1 MSKMVKLK
9 LSAAVVIDGGIY
21 KAGREVEVS
30 EEVAKNLL
38 HRGRAVLA
46 GDNVDLNEGNEKAA
60 RKAEEAAK
68 AEAAKARAE
77 AEAKAKAEAEAEAKA
92 KAETEKAAAEAKS
105 SPTPKAGKK

>member
-21 KAGREVEVS
+21 KAGRDVEVS

-38 HRGRAVLA
+38 HRGRAILA
-46 GDNVDLNEGNEKAA
+46 GDNVDLNEENEKAA

-68 AEAAKARAE
+68 AEAAKAKAE
-77 AEAKAKAEAEAEAKA
+77 AEAKAKAEAE
-92 KAETEKAAAEAKS
+92 KAAATAKS
-105 SPTPKAGKK
+105 SAMPETGKK

>member
-38 HRGRAVLA
+38 HRGRAVLV
-46 GDNVDLNEGNEKAA
+46 GDNVDLNEENEK
-60 RKAEEAAK
+60 EEAVK
-68 AEAAKARAE
+68 
-77 AEAKAKAEAEAEAKA
+77 AKAKAAK
-92 KAETEKAAAEAKS
+92 K
-105 SPTPKAGKK
+105 

>member
-46 GDNVDLNEGNEKAA
+46 SDNVDLNEENEKAA

-68 AEAAKARAE
+68 A
-77 AEAKAKAEAEAEAKA
+77 KAEAEAEAETETETEA
-92 KAETEKAAAEAKS
+92 KAGAAAKS
-105 SPTPKAGKK
+105 SAAPKAGKK